1 MRERSRLIIAIVV
14 GVVVCLLFY
23 VFAIRPRKS
32 ELSDVRGQIGAEEA
46 KTAQLRTQLQQ
57 LQALQ
62 KDAPRLQA
70 QLAKIRELVPQDDDV
85 ANFIFEVQEA
95 ANAAGV
101 DFVEITPELPKTPP
115 ENAPLAE
122 VRATLGAS
130 GGYFAVQDFIRRLYD
145 LDRAVR
151 IDGMVLAQAQPDEAS
166 VKFTANARIF
176 YELPAGAAS
185 APIGTT
191 TAPAAPAPA
200 PVPSTP
206 TTTAP

>member
-1 MRERSRLIIAIVV
+1 MRERSRMIIAIVV

-32 ELSDVRGQIGAEEA
+32 ELSDIQAQVGTE
-46 KTAQLRTQLQQ
+46 TARTTQLQAQLQQ

-62 KDAPRLQA
+62 EDAPRLQA
-70 QLAKIRELVPQDDDV
+70 DLAKIRELVPQDDDV
-85 ANFIFEVQEA
+85 ANFIFEVQES

-101 DFVEITPELPKTPP
+101 SFVEITPELPKTPP

-122 VRATLGAS
+122 VRATIGAE

-151 IDGMVLAQAQPDEAS
+151 IDGLVLAQVQPDSPE
-166 VKFTANARIF
+166 VKFTANTRIF
-176 YELPAGAAS
+176 YELPAGGAAAV
-185 APIGTT
+185 APTGTT
-191 TAPAAPAPA
+191 PVAPPA
-200 PVPSTP
+200 PVPSP
-206 TTTAP
+206 STAP

>member
-1 MRERSRLIIAIVV
+1 MIIAIAA

-23 VFAIRPRKS
+23 AFAIRPRKS
-32 ELSDVRGQIGAEEA
+32 ELSDIQGQIGAEET
-46 KTAQLRTQLQQ
+46 KTTQLQAQLQQ

-62 KDAPRLQA
+62 QDAPKLQA
-70 QLAKIRELVPQDDDV
+70 ELAKIRELVPQEDEI

-122 VRATLGAS
+122 VRNTIGAT

-151 IDGMVLAQAQPDEAS
+151 VDGLVLSAASPDSAE
-166 VKFTANARIF
+166 VNFTSTVRIF
-176 YELPAGAAS
+176 YELPAGAPAGGTVGTTTVPPP
-185 APIGTT
+185 APAPTTSTT
-191 TAPAAPAPA
+191 TAP
-200 PVPSTP
+200 
-206 TTTAP
+206 

>member
-1 MRERSRLIIAIVV
+1 MIIAIVV

-32 ELSDVRGQIGAEEA
+32 ELTNIRSQVDTENT
-46 KTAQLRTQLQQ
+46 KTTQLQAQLQQ

-62 KDAPRLQA
+62 QDAPRLQA
-70 QLAKIRELVPQDDDV
+70 ELAKIRELVPQDHDV

-101 DFVEITPELPKTPP
+101 EFVEITTELPKTPP

-122 VRATLGAS
+122 VRATIGAT

-151 IDGMVLAQAQPDEAS
+151 IDGLVMAQESPDEAT
-166 VKFTANARIF
+166 VKYTASTRIF
-176 YELPAGAAS
+176 YELPAGVTGGTV
-185 APIGTT
+185 APTGTT
-191 TAPAAPAPA
+191 PVAPPA
-200 PVPSTP
+200 PVPSP
-206 TTTAP
+206 STAP

>member
-1 MRERSRLIIAIVV
+1 MRARSRTVIAIAV

-32 ELSDVRGQIGAEEA
+32 QVSDIKAQVATEEA
-46 KTAQLRTQLQQ
+46 RTTQLSAQLQQ

-70 QLAKIRELVPQDDDV
+70 QIAKIREAVPPDDEV
-85 ANFIFEVQEA
+85 ANFIFQVQEA

-101 DFVEITPELPKTPP
+101 DFVEISPELPKTPP
-115 ENAPLAE
+115 ESAPLAE
-122 VRATLGAS
+122 VRATIGAT

-151 IDGMVLAQAQPDEAS
+151 IDGLTLTQVSPDEAS
-166 VKFTANARIF
+166 VKFTSATRIF
-176 YELPAGAAS
+176 YELPAGGAA
-185 APIGTT
+185 APTGTT
-191 TAPAAPAPA
+191 AVPPPA
-200 PVPSTP
+200 PVPSAS
-206 TTTAP
+206 TAP

>member
-1 MRERSRLIIAIVV
+1 MIIAIAV

-32 ELSDVRGQIGAEEA
+32 ELSDIQGQIGAEET
-46 KTAQLRTQLQQ
+46 KSTQLQAQLQQ

-62 KDAPRLQA
+62 QDAPKLQA
-70 QLAKIRELVPQDDDV
+70 ELAKIRELVPQEDEI

-122 VRATLGAS
+122 VRNTIGAT

-151 IDGMVLAQAQPDEAS
+151 IDGLVLSAASPDSAE
-166 VKFTANARIF
+166 VNFTSTVRIF
-176 YELPAGAAS
+176 YELPAGAPAAGTVGTTTVP
-185 APIGTT
+185 APPAPAPSTSTT
-191 TAPAAPAPA
+191 TAP
-200 PVPSTP
+200 
-206 TTTAP
+206 